1 MKAKVSPYSNVTETK
16 VVKAKVYKEPKIVYP
31 AKNVSPAVKIAKN
44 VSPVKSVK
52 ASKAKY

>member
-1 MKAKVSPYSNVTETK
+1 MKAKVSPYSNATETK